1 MKARSLKELKDEL
14 AFLNQDELKELCLHL
29 ARFKKDNKELL
40 TYLLF
45 EAQNETLYIEKVKAY
60 IQGAFADI
68 NTRNYYY
75 IRKSVRKILSTTK
88 KYIRYSK
95 QKETEAELLI
105 YFCEQLKSLSPSY
118 QKSMRLQG
126 IFDTQIRMIKKAMD
140 KLHEDLQYDL
150 NLELE
155 KLLTDD

>member
-1 MKARSLKELKDEL
+1 MKARTLKELKDEL
-14 AFLNQDELKELCLHL
+14 AFLNQEELKALCLHL
-29 ARFKKDNKELL
+29 VRFKKDNKELL

-45 EAQNETLYIEKVKAY
+45 EAQNEALYIEKVKGY
-60 IQGAFADI
+60 IEDSFAEI

-95 QKETEAELLI
+95 KKETEVELLL
-105 YFCEQLKSLSPSY
+105 YFCEQLKDLSPSY
-118 QKSMRLQG
+118 RKSIRLQG
-126 IFDTQIRMIKKAMD
+126 IFDTQIRMIKKAMV

-155 KLLTDD
+155 KLLTDG